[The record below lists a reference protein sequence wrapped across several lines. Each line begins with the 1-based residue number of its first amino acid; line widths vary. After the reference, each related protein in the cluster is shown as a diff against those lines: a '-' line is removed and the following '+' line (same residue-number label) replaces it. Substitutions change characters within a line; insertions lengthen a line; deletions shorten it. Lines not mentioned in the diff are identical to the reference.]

1 MTKIS
6 FKKAQELAA
15 QKEWQLYRCADYYQ
29 QEEVEGKYNRYRYY
43 KSGYLV
49 FDGEQCCR
57 WQILQDFALN
67 CLENDRPINGFL
79 TR

>member
-43 KSGYLV
+43 RKTMV
-49 FDGEQCCR
+49 K
-57 WQILQDFALN
+57 AL
-67 CLENDRPINGFL
+67 LIYGRDETESRQF
-79 TR
+79 

>member
-43 KSGYLV
+43 N
-49 FDGEQCCR
+49 
-57 WQILQDFALN
+57 ILASVPTLN
-67 CLENDRPINGFL
+67 RSEAEIG
-79 TR
+79 